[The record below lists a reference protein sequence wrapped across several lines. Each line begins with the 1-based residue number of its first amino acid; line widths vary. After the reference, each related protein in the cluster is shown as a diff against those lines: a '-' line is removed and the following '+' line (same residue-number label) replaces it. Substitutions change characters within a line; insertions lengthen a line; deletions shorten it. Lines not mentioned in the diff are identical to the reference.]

1 MKRGDLGGP
10 ALREETHFWV
20 IEVLTRS
27 TLVPALGEKRRS
39 IPPLD
44 ASFSVF
50 SQAQRFTG
58 HNLEQLLGSEF
69 MVIVGKWN
77 HTNVEFHGPH
87 QMFPKK
93 KSVESGCFPLY
104 TNTSTALDMAVYKI
118 QLKLLCNDRDQHLQ
132 TKRNHVQ
139 LPITYG
145 NDMQI
150 ICISWCIFVPYV
162 RFNQCI

>member
-1 MKRGDLGGP
+1 MKRGDLAGP

-27 TLVPALGEKRRS
+27 TSVPALGEKRQS

-44 ASFSVF
+44 ASSSVF

-58 HNLEQLLGSEF
+58 HNLEQLLGLEF

-77 HTNVEFHGPH
+77 HTNVEFHGPQ

-93 KSVESGCFPLY
+93 NC
-104 TNTSTALDMAVYKI
+104 
-118 QLKLLCNDRDQHLQ
+118 
-132 TKRNHVQ
+132 
-139 LPITYG
+139 
-145 NDMQI
+145 
-150 ICISWCIFVPYV
+150 
-162 RFNQCI
+162 